1 MTYRRFNIGT
11 VWIGLNGQV
20 REIVAIHVHNL
31 QYRLLKA
38 GTKPGTTLVVEGG
51 TSWMSRRKFQRWAI
65 SEHNEAAGGTAAL
78 QLQPSI

>member
-1 MTYRRFNIGT
+1 MTYRHFDQGT
-11 VWIGLNGQV
+11 VWVGPNGQV

-38 GTKPGTTLVVEGG
+38 GTKPGTQLVPEGG

-65 SEHNEAAGGTAAL
+65 SEHNKAAGGAAA
-78 QLQPSI
+78 